1 MRAVNLIPADA
12 KRASR
17 GSSGAKALPT
27 YLVLGVLAIA
37 VGLVTLYVLASNNVS
52 QRQAKVTTLQAE
64 VAQVQARSDSLSHY
78 AQFSQMTQGRISSVR
93 QLASTRFD
101 WHATLA
107 QISQVV
113 PKNTSLATLNGTA
126 VTAVAVTG
134 STATAT
140 AAAAPAGTTIELTG
154 CTKTQPDVA
163 KLMSRLRLI
172 DGVNSVSL
180 NSSTKQESGA
190 GSPAS
195 GSTSSGSAS
204 GGSAQ
209 GCGNN
214 TPSFDLKIG
223 FASQPATPAAGGSAT
238 STSTSTS
245 KSTSTS
251 SSTSTSAAPSTSGGA
266 S

>member
-17 GSSGAKALPT
+17 GSSGTKALPT
-27 YLVLGVLAIA
+27 YLLLGALAIA
-37 VGLVTLYVLASNNVS
+37 VGLVTMYVLASNDVS
-52 QRQAKVTTLQAE
+52 QRQAKATTLQAE
-64 VAQVQARSDSLSHY
+64 VAQVQAQSNGLSHY
-78 AQFSQMTQGRISSVR
+78 AQFSQMTQGRVSSVR
-93 QLASTRFD
+93 QLATTRFD

-126 VTAVAVTG
+126 VTADAGTAAPT
-134 STATAT
+134 STAT
-140 AAAAPAGTTIELTG
+140 PAGTTIELTG
-154 CTKTQPDVA
+154 CTKSQPDVA

-172 DGVNSVSL
+172 DGVAGVAL
-180 NSSTKQESGA
+180 NSSTKQESGSSSPSTAA
-190 GSPAS
+190 GSSA
-195 GSTSSGSAS
+195 GSSG
-204 GGSAQ
+204 Q

-214 TPSFDLKIG
+214 TPSFDLKIA
-223 FASQPATPAAGGSAT
+223 FATQPGTPAAAPAST

-245 KSTSTS
+245 TS
-251 SSTSTSAAPSTSGGA
+251 SSTANSAAPSASGGT

>member
-1 MRAVNLIPADA
+1 
-12 KRASR
+12 
-17 GSSGAKALPT
+17 
-27 YLVLGVLAIA
+27 
-37 VGLVTLYVLASNNVS
+37 
-52 QRQAKVTTLQAE
+52 
-64 VAQVQARSDSLSHY
+64 
-78 AQFSQMTQGRISSVR
+78 
-93 QLASTRFD
+93 
-101 WHATLA
+101 
-107 QISQVV
+107 
-113 PKNTSLATLNGTA
+113 
-126 VTAVAVTG
+126 VTG

-154 CTKTQPDVA
+154 CTKSQPDVA

-190 GSPAS
+190 GSPAG

-245 KSTSTS
+245 TSKST
-251 SSTSTSAAPSTSGGA
+251 STSTSAAPSTSGGA

>member
-17 GSSGAKALPT
+17 GSSGTKALPT
-27 YLVLGVLAIA
+27 YLVLGALAIA
-37 VGLVTLYVLASNNVS
+37 VGLVTLYVLASNDVS

-64 VAQVQARSDSLSHY
+64 VAQVQARSNSLNHY
-78 AQFSQMTQGRISSVR
+78 AQFSQMTQSRIGSVR
-93 QLASTRFD
+93 QLATSRFD

-126 VTAVAVTG
+126 VSSTLPVAGTAAPTSATGAPTG
-134 STATAT
+134 SS
-140 AAAAPAGTTIELTG
+140 IELTG
-154 CTKTQPDVA
+154 CTKSQPDVA

-172 DGVNSVSL
+172 DGVQSVTLS
-180 NSSTKQESGA
+180 SSTKQDSGGSAPA
-190 GSPAS
+190 G
-195 GSTSSGSAS
+195 GSAASGSAS
-204 GGSAQ
+204 GSSSQ
-209 GCGNN
+209 GCGNG

-223 FASQPATPAAGGSAT
+223 FASQPATPAAGGTAT
-238 STSTSTS
+238 STSTSS
-245 KSTSTS
+245 SSS